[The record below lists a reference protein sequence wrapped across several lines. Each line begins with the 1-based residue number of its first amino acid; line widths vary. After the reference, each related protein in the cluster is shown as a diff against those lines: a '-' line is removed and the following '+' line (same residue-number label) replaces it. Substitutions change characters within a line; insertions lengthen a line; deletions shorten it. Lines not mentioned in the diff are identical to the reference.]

1 MTLQD
6 KIQHIIIDYNASLL
20 VALGL
25 MDKND
30 CKLLIVFKDNQFKSL
45 ISIGDIQRSL
55 LKNNDFNK
63 PLNQFLRKN
72 INVGNIN
79 QPKEE
84 IIEHMLNF
92 NAELMP
98 ILDNDNNLVDVYFW
112 KDVLDKKFSGHK
124 IEDNIPVVIMAGG
137 KGTRLKPIT
146 NLIPKPLVP
155 VGKKAFVEI
164 IMDTFIQQGVN
175 NFHLS
180 VNYKA
185 ELIKD
190 YFKERPTYNTNYYL
204 EDKPL
209 GTAGSLHLMKANIK
223 STFFVS
229 NCDILIDQDYS
240 EILKYHKENNNELTA
255 VAAVKNYSIPYG
267 TMEIEKNGLLKE
279 LKEKPNLTYYVNA
292 GLYIL
297 EPQLLNEIPTDEFYH
312 ITHLMDKIKSRGGKV
327 GVFPVSD
334 GSWMDIGEWNQ
345 YNTTKERFNS
355 RFNKL

>member
-1 MTLQD
+1 MKLQN
-6 KIQHIIIDYNASLL
+6 KIQHLIIDYNASLL
-20 VALGL
+20 DALAL

-30 CKLLIVFKDNQFKSL
+30 CKLLLVFKNNNFESL

-72 INVGNIN
+72 INLGNID
-79 QPKEE
+79 QPREE
-84 IIEHMLNF
+84 IIELMLNF

-98 ILDNDNNLVDVYFW
+98 VLDSEKKLVDVYFW
-112 KDVLDKKFSGHK
+112 KEVFEKKFSGKK
-124 IEDNIPVVIMAGG
+124 IEGNIPVVIMAGG
-137 KGTRLKPIT
+137 KGERLKPIT

-164 IMDTFIQQGVN
+164 IMDTFKDHGLN

-185 ELIKD
+185 ELIKQ
-190 YFKERPTYNTNYYL
+190 YFETKPAYNVSYYL
-204 EDKPL
+204 EEKPL
-209 GTAGSLHLMKANIK
+209 GTAGSLQLMKDSIN

-240 EILKYHKENNNELTA
+240 EILKYHKENGNDLTA
-255 VAAVKNYSIPYG
+255 VAAVKTYSIPYG
-267 TMEIEKNGLLKE
+267 TMEVEQDGLLKE
-279 LKEKPNLTYYVNA
+279 LKEKPTTTYYVNA

-297 EPQLLNEIPTDEFYH
+297 EPHLLEEIPTEEFYH
-312 ITHLMDKIKSRGGKV
+312 ITHLMEKIKDRGGKV
-327 GVFPVSD
+327 GVFPVSE
-334 GSWMDIGEWNQ
+334 GSWMDIGEMNQ
-345 YNTTKERFNS
+345 YELTKERFKN
-355 RFNKL
+355 RFE